1 MSNGNIACFG
11 GAGTAFFVCVGE
23 NSSSIRRK
31 VLFFTARTV
40 YNRAYR
46 INSTGVPFGHHR
58 GKKVITCGLFLTF
71 NAAAS

>member
-1 MSNGNIACFG
+1 MSNGNIACFIG
-11 GAGTAFFVCVGE
+11 VGTAFFVCVGE
-23 NSSSIRRK
+23 NSSNIRRK

-46 INSTGVPFGHHR
+46 INSTGSRR
-58 GKKVITCGLFLTF
+58 GKKVITCGLFF